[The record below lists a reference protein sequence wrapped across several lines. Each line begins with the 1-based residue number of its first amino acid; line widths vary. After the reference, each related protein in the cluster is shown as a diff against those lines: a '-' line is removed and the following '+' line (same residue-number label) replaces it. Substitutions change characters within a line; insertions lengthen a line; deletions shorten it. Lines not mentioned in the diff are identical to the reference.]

1 MRPMR
6 RAILLAFLAIGGAA
20 CATGARWERP
30 GATEVERRRDE
41 TECAAQASRDRSVPV
56 QRVGT
61 PSGRPTDGIDVGTVR
76 DFESGV
82 FAECMRTRGY
92 ERVPARPPA

>member
-1 MRPMR
+1 MRTVR

-20 CATGARWERP
+20 CATGARWDRP
-30 GATEVERRRDE
+30 GATEAESRRDE
-41 TECAAQASRDRSVPV
+41 TECAAQASRDRSVAV
-56 QRVGT
+56 ERVST
-61 PSGRPTDGIDVGTVR
+61 SSGRPTDGIDLGTVR

-92 ERVPARPPA
+92 ERVPTRPPA